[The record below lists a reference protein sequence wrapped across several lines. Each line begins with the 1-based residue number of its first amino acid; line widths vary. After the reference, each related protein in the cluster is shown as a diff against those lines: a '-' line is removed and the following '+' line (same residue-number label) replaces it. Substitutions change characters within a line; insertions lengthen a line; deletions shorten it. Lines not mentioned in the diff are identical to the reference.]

1 MIIFSILL
9 FKVLGRIEPDQL
21 GVTLT
26 HEHFSLDFHKFYC
39 EPPQQL
45 SKFFND
51 GVNAKIHMRNLGF
64 LRQYPYGSRYNIN
77 FEDCDTHQA
86 IFEDVRQ
93 FKEFGGGSIVENTT
107 YGIKRNLKLLY
118 EVALRTGVNVIS
130 GTGHYLEMTQEPH
143 ALKLSF
149 EDMTALYYNEIVNGT
164 DTNISSDEVIN
175 IKCGFIGEVG
185 SVYPI
190 TPFERR
196 AIQATAEVQSQ
207 LKCGVSFHPGRDE
220 RAPFEIMRI
229 YLEAGG
235 MASKC
240 VMSHLDR
247 TLLSDEKLIEF
258 AKIGCYCQM
267 DLFGTEVSWYQLNPS
282 ADMPSDA
289 QRVGRLKLLKDED
302 RISQILM
309 SHDIHTKHRL
319 VEFGGHGFAHLINNV
334 KPKMLLKGFTETDV
348 EIIMQKNPQNWLQ
361 F

>member
-1 MIIFSILL
+1 M
-9 FKVLGRIEPDQL
+9 K
-21 GVTLT
+21 
-26 HEHFSLDFHKFYC
+26 
-39 EPPQQL
+39 
-45 SKFFND
+45 
-51 GVNAKIHMRNLGF
+51 NLGY

-77 FEDCDTHQA
+77 FGDDDTHHA

-107 YGIKRNLKLLY
+107 YGIKRNLKLIY
-118 EVALRTGVNVIS
+118 EVAQRTGVNVIS
-130 GTGHYLEMTQEPH
+130 GTGHYLEMTQEPQT
-143 ALKLSF
+143 LKMST
-149 EDMTALYYNEIVNGT
+149 EDMSRLYHNEIVNGNDIAT
-164 DTNISSDEVIN
+164 MSGETVNV
-175 IKCGFIGEVG
+175 KCGFIGEVG

-190 TPFERR
+190 TSFERR
-196 AIQATAEVQSQ
+196 SIQATAEVQSQ

-220 RAPFEIMRI
+220 KAPFEIMRI

-235 MASKC
+235 SASKC

-247 TLLSDEKLIEF
+247 TLLSDEKLLEF
-258 AKIGCYCQM
+258 SKIGCYCQM

-289 QRVGRLKLLKDED
+289 QRVSRLKLLADEGKID
-302 RISQILM
+302 QILM

-334 KPKMLLKGFTETDV
+334 KPKMLLKGFSEAEVET
-348 EIIMQKNPQNWLQ
+348 IMVKNPQNWLM